1 MDYGIDE
8 ESNRKM
14 IVVIAES
21 YEIAVKTLSTLKIV
35 LDKLQTD
42 VPAEYMLELRD
53 SAIQRFKY
61 SIDTFWKFLK
71 IYMQDYLK
79 MSVESAAPRAI
90 IKDALTADLLSREEF
105 EKLMQAIT
113 NRNETSHAYNESIA
127 QDVLQEL
134 PALYDVMH
142 SILIRIDIKN

>member
-1 MDYGIDE
+1 ME
-8 ESNRKM
+8 K
-14 IVVIAES
+14 VIKR
-21 YEIAVKTLSTLKIV
+21 YEMALQTLETLKIV
-35 LDKLQTD
+35 LDKLQGD
-42 VPAEYMLELRD
+42 VPEEYCLELRD
-53 SAIQRFKY
+53 SAIQRFEY

-105 EKLMQAIT
+105 EKLMNAIT

-127 QDVLQEL
+127 QGVLEEL
-134 PALYDVMH
+134 PELYDLMH
-142 SILIRIDIKN
+142 GIIMRIKIEI

>member
-1 MDYGIDE
+1 ME
-8 ESNRKM
+8 KVSKR
-14 IVVIAES
+14 
-21 YEIAVKTLSTLKIV
+21 YEMALQTLATLKIV
-35 LDKLQTD
+35 LDKLQGNI
-42 VPAEYMLELRD
+42 PAEYALELRD
-53 SAIQRFKY
+53 SAIQRFEY

-71 IYMQDYLK
+71 IYMQDHLK

>member
-1 MDYGIDE
+1 ME
-8 ESNRKM
+8 K
-14 IVVIAES
+14 VVKR
-21 YEIAVKTLSTLKIV
+21 YEMALQTLSTLKIV
-35 LDKLQTD
+35 LDKLQGD
-42 VPAEYMLELRD
+42 VPTEYVLELRD
-53 SAIQRFKY
+53 SAIQRFEY

-127 QDVLQEL
+127 QGVLDEL
-134 PALYDVMH
+134 PALYDLMY
-142 SILIRIDIKN
+142 SIIIRIKIEG